1 MHDIPTPIML
11 NNSTPKPSAKKILM
25 VHISPLGV
33 NRYPHEIMCDVSM
46 LCFGPYL
53 LIFQLGGKRYS

>member
-46 LCFGPYL
+46 LCFGP
-53 LIFQLGGKRYS
+53 